1 MERTRITLTVCFA
14 APFWIGLVER
24 RTGQCYEVCK
34 ITFGAEPKDYEVWDY
49 LLKNWR
55 RLRFSLPVKLAEEPE
70 PIRNPKRLQREIR
83 KQLQESA
90 GIGTKAQ
97 QALQLQREQNK
108 RERKIYSREQ
118 KEQEKQ
124 RRFALR
130 QERRK
135 QKHRGH

>member
-1 MERTRITLTVCFA
+1 MERTYVTVTVCFE

-24 RTGQCYEVCK
+24 RTGMRYEVCK
-34 ITFGAEPKDYEVWDY
+34 ITFGAEPKDYEVWEY
-49 LLKNWR
+49 LLKYWQQ
-55 RLRFSLPVKLAEEPE
+55 LRFSPSIKLDAESEKP
-70 PIRNPKRLQREIR
+70 RNPKRLQREIR
-83 KQLQESA
+83 RQLRESS

-108 RERKIYSREQ
+108 QERQVRSREQ

-124 RRFALR
+124 RLFALR

>member
-1 MERTRITLTVCFA
+1 MERTRITLTVCFE

-55 RLRFSLPVKLAEEPE
+55 RLRFSPPVKLAEEPE

-97 QALQLQREQNK
+97 QALQLQREQ
-108 RERKIYSREQ
+108 